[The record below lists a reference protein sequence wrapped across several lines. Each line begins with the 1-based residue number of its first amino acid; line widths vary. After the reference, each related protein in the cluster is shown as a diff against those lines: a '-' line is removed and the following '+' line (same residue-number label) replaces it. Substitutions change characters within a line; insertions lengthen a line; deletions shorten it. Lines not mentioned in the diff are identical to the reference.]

1 MSTDILELSE
11 PVMHGTSPDTPDNT
25 TGNPSQAAAN
35 KGSTPQAQALL
46 VGLVHLL
53 GLFLSHS
60 RSSFKARATSVLF
73 DQLQRHMHLLE
84 TIPGHDGVITIRRVG
99 GPVSPRTGSPNYHVS
114 LGASAVDGMG
124 STLTVSGPDD
134 SRRIRMDATLRQAF
148 DCLASHGI
156 DSIRLRL
163 PGQSNDKV
171 DQFRLSLNII
181 ARFRAAVEKS
191 ATIVFRY
198 FGRSTRVP
206 VVADSLGR
214 PDPNLTTM
222 AGLNG
227 MSSANA
233 RELVKQAEASRALAT
248 TDSHLQGDEPARP
261 KSSYELIFSLASLS
275 SQLVRPRIEINTLP
289 WVMDSC
295 SGPAGGVGNP
305 PALPDGDDPE
315 LHAVDPRFAWRSFSV
330 DRFRQPVTGQYL
342 AEQLKTDDP
351 GIVSAIRAVTA
362 NDFDCLGIREAGQR
376 LMVATVVLNA
386 IEQRS
391 RDPLII
397 DRLIHHLQD
406 QFMWVPEA
414 VLTNISVQRKG
425 IKLHASGKTLVVGMI
440 HPRLLDMIVLV
451 KSTAMTRQKM
461 RTAEDVSFVFNY
473 PNVRLLA
480 ERFGIDTN
488 HALHLLGL
496 LKSTIGSA
504 GRFNRTVFESQSEEL
519 WRYGDTLFEIY
530 FCLLKQMS
538 RQEDRLSL
546 LDAFP
551 QLISRLNDPVRA
563 IRFVLD
569 NLFHPDHAIKYPD
582 RNALVLANQ
591 LLIGK
596 PITHSGGMQSTSDTR
611 LMAVSAPN
619 PDMLRYVRWRL
630 AADKVYVGIVLERIQ
645 QAILHSLVAKPGA
658 RSMPASYLLAL
669 EREALVFL
677 SLTGT
682 GTARSILRRALLRY
696 SDPQSAIYQKK
707 FKAIYVDAVMDHL
720 RTIILGIGRMGN
732 PKDTISL
739 EAVIGNFERLGA
751 LDPGTDYS
759 RKTTQLIRTI
769 EAAIQTIRS
778 RSE

>member
-1 MSTDILELSE
+1 
-11 PVMHGTSPDTPDNT
+11 MHGTSPDTPDPAK
-25 TGNPSQAAAN
+25 GNPSPTAASQ
-35 KGSTPQAQALL
+35 GSTPQAQALM

-84 TIPGHDGVITIRRVG
+84 TIPGHDGVMTIRRVG
-99 GPVSPRTGSPNYHVS
+99 GPVSPHTGSPNYHIS
-114 LGASAVDGMG
+114 LGGGSAVDGMG
-124 STLTVSGPDD
+124 STLSLNGTDGG
-134 SRRIRMDATLRQAF
+134 RRIRMAATLRQAF

-163 PGQSNDKV
+163 PGQSIEKI
-171 DQFRLSLNII
+171 DQLRLSLNII
-181 ARFRAAVEKS
+181 ARFREAVEKS

-198 FGRSTRVP
+198 FGRSIRVP

-214 PDPNLTTM
+214 PDPNLTIM

-227 MSSANA
+227 MSTANA
-233 RELVKQAEASRALAT
+233 RELVKQAEASQALAT
-248 TDSHLQGDEPARP
+248 AGSHLPEDESAKRR
-261 KSSYELIFSLASLS
+261 SSYELIFSLASLG
-275 SQLVRPRIEINTLP
+275 SQLVKPRIEINTLL
-289 WVMDSC
+289 WMMDS
-295 SGPAGGVGNP
+295 SGGPAGGVGGSP
-305 PALPDGDDPE
+305 GLPSGDDPE

-330 DRFRQPVTGQYL
+330 DRFRQSVTSQYL
-342 AEQLKTDDP
+342 ADQLNTDDP
-351 GIVSAIRAVTA
+351 GIVSAIRAITA
-362 NDFDCLGIREAGQR
+362 KDFDCLDIQEAGQR
-376 LMVATVVLNA
+376 LVVATVVLKA

-414 VLTNISVQRKG
+414 VLTNIAVQRKG
-425 IKLHASGKTLVVGMI
+425 IKLYAPGKTLVVGMI

-451 KSTAMTRQKM
+451 KSAAMTRQKM

-496 LKSTIGSA
+496 LKCTVGSA
-504 GRFNRTVFESQSEEL
+504 GQFNQEVFESQSNVL

-530 FCLLKQMS
+530 FCLLKQMPR
-538 RQEDRLSL
+538 RQDRLCL
-546 LDAFP
+546 LDAFSL
-551 QLISRLNDPVRA
+551 LISRLNDPVRA
-563 IRFVLD
+563 IRFILD
-569 NLFHPDHAIKYPD
+569 NLFHPDHAIIYPD
-582 RNALVLANQ
+582 RNALVLANR

-596 PITHSGGMQSTSDTR
+596 PVSHSGGMQCTSDTR
-611 LMAVSAPN
+611 LMAESAPN
-619 PDMLRYVRWRL
+619 PGMLRYVRWRL
-630 AADKVYVGIVLERIQ
+630 AADKVYVGIVLEKIQ
-645 QAILHSLVAKPGA
+645 QAILHSLVTEPGTT
-658 RSMPASYLLAL
+658 SMPASYLLAL

-707 FKAIYVDAVMDHL
+707 FKAIYVGAVMDHL

-732 PKDTISL
+732 PKDISSL

-751 LDPGTDYS
+751 LDPGNDHS
-759 RKTTQLIRTI
+759 RKTVQLVRTV
-769 EAAIQTIRS
+769 EAAIQTIRP
-778 RSE
+778 RSD

>member
-1 MSTDILELSE
+1 
-11 PVMHGTSPDTPDNT
+11 MHGSSPDTPDNT
-25 TGNPSQAAAN
+25 TGNPLPTAAN
-35 KGSTPQAQALL
+35 RRSTLQAQALL

-53 GLFLSHS
+53 GLFLEHS

-73 DQLQRHMHLLE
+73 DQLLRHMHLLE
-84 TIPGHDGVITIRRVG
+84 TIPGHDGVITIQRVG
-99 GPVSPRTGSPNYHVS
+99 GPVSPHTGSPNYHIS
-114 LGASAVDGMG
+114 LGTLAVSGMG
-124 STLTVSGPDD
+124 GTFAAYGTDD
-134 SRRIRMDATLRQAF
+134 GRRLRMDATLRQAF

-156 DSIRLRL
+156 DSIRLQL
-163 PGQSNDKV
+163 PGQAIEKI
-171 DQFRLSLNII
+171 DQFRLSLNIV

-214 PDPNLTTM
+214 PDPNLTIM

-227 MSSANA
+227 MSAANA
-233 RELVKQAEASRALAT
+233 RELVKHAEASLSLSTEGRHLA
-248 TDSHLQGDEPARP
+248 GDEPAMREG
-261 KSSYELIFSLASLS
+261 SYELIFGQASLS
-275 SQLVRPRIEINTLP
+275 SQLVKPLIEINTLA
-289 WVMDSC
+289 WVMGNS
-295 SGPAGGVGNP
+295 SGPAGGVDKP
-305 PALPDGDDPE
+305 PALPNGGGQKI
-315 LHAVDPRFAWRSFSV
+315 HAVDPRFAWRSFSV
-330 DRFRQPVTGQYL
+330 DRFRQPVTSQYL
-342 AEQLKTDDP
+342 AEQLNSDDP
-351 GIVSAIRAVTA
+351 EIVSAIRAVTA
-362 NDFDCLGIREAGQR
+362 NDFDCLDIQEAGRR
-376 LMVATVVLNA
+376 LVVATVVLKA
-386 IEQRS
+386 IEQHS

-406 QFMWVPEA
+406 QLMWVPEA
-414 VLTNISVQRKG
+414 VLTNIAVQRKG
-425 IKLHASGKTLVVGMI
+425 IKLHAPGKTLVVGMI

-451 KSTAMTRQKM
+451 KSAAMTRQKI
-461 RTAEDVSFVFNY
+461 RTAEDVAFVFNY

-496 LKSTIGSA
+496 LKCTVGSA

-530 FCLLKQMS
+530 FCLLKQMP

-546 LDAFP
+546 LDAFSL
-551 QLISRLNDPVRA
+551 LISRLNDPVRA

-569 NLFHPDHAIKYPD
+569 NLFHPDHTICYPD
-582 RNALVLANQ
+582 RNALVLANR

-596 PITHSGGMQSTSDTR
+596 PVTHRGGMQCTSDTR
-611 LMAVSAPN
+611 LMAESAPN

-630 AADKVYVGIVLERIQ
+630 AADKVYVGVVLERIQ
-645 QAILHSLVAKPGA
+645 QAILHSLVAEPGA

-682 GTARSILRRALLRY
+682 STARSILRRALLRY
-696 SDPQSAIYQKK
+696 SDPQSTMYQKK

-732 PKDTISL
+732 PKDTSSL

-759 RKTTQLIRTI
+759 RKTTQLVRTV